1 MIRPHATSFAP
12 RAPRLPYARP
22 DMDPETLA
30 SSFGTVAESYELGR
44 PRYPSA
50 ALDRLSGE
58 LGLDAASTVV
68 DLAAG
73 TGKLTRDLMPRF
85 ARVIAVEP
93 LDEMRAG
100 LARGVPGAEAV
111 AGTAEAMPLPD
122 GVADAVFVAQA
133 FHWFANH
140 AALAEIAR
148 VLRPGGGLALLF
160 NTSPWE
166 RREGEW
172 FSALN
177 DLLESRADLATA
189 HRHMSGWWLAAFDDD
204 PHFGPLARA
213 EFEHEQRL
221 APDGFVASLASRSY
235 VSTLEEEPRAE
246 LLAEARALL
255 DRDDAPLEGDE
266 LVIPLHT
273 AIYWTRRRS

>member
-1 MIRPHATSFAP
+1 
-12 RAPRLPYARP
+12 
-22 DMDPETLA
+22 MDPETLA
-30 SSFGTVAESYELGR
+30 SSFGGVAESYEQGR
-44 PRYPSA
+44 PRYPAA
-50 ALDRLSGE
+50 ALDRLSGD
-58 LGLDAASTVV
+58 LGLDPASTVV

-73 TGKLTRDLMPRF
+73 TGKLTRDLVPRF

-100 LARGVPGAEAV
+100 LERSVPRSEAV

-122 GVADAVFVAQA
+122 GVANAVFIAQA

-204 PHFGPLARA
+204 PHFGPPARA
-213 EFEHEQRL
+213 EFTHTQRL
-221 APDGFVASLASRSY
+221 PRDDFVASLASRSY
-235 VSTLEEEPRAE
+235 VSTLDEPARSE
-246 LLAEARALL
+246 LLADARAML
-255 DRDDAPLEGDE
+255 DRDDAPVEGDE
-266 LVIPLHT
+266 LVIPLRT
-273 AIYWTRRRS
+273 AVYWTRS